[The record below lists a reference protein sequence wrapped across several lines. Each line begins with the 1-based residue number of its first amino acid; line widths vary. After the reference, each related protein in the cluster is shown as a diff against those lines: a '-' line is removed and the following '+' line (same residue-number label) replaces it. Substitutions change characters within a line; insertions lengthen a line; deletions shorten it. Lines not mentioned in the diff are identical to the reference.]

1 MSVTII
7 GMRFRPNIELVDEF
21 DWTILKNQGGVVVS
35 EIPARLVPEP
45 TNPYDPNAIACFIG
59 EFLLGYVPKT
69 AKMRLSEEVVGKV
82 TRIHLPQ
89 TESPTNDKYTFE
101 PRY

>member
-21 DWTILKNQGGVVVS
+21 NWTILKNQGGVVVS

-45 TNPYDPNAIACFIG
+45 TNQIG
-59 EFLLGYVPKT
+59 RAHV
-69 AKMRLSEEVVGKV
+69 
-82 TRIHLPQ
+82 
-89 TESPTNDKYTFE
+89 
-101 PRY
+101 